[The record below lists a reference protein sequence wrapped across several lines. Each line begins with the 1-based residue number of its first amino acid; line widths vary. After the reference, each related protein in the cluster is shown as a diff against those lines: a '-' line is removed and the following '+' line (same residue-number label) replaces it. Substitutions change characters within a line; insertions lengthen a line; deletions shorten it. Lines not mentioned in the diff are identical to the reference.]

1 MPKKKRFSKKAVSD
15 EEMAEIRKHNKIIE
29 EKEKLLKIKHRKMW
43 EEKKK
48 NIRGFNGR

>member
-1 MPKKKRFSKKAVSD
+1 MTKKKRFAKKAID
-15 EEMAEIRKHNKIIE
+15 EKEMAEIRAHNKIIE